1 MNPDT
6 ILFLIFAILIFDF
19 LLEKTL
25 DYLNLSHSKKG
36 LPTSLNGVYEQQEY
50 DKSIAYQKAN
60 TTFSFVSSVF
70 NLVLILTVLA
80 TGAFGWLNTYLSSFI
95 SNPIL
100 LSLMFFGVIYLV
112 SDFLNTPFGIY
123 KTFVIEEKFGFNKT
137 TAKTY
142 ITDKIKGI
150 LLSLVIGAIVIG
162 TLLYLVLEIGQTFW
176 LYFWIFVSFLMVF
189 INMFY
194 TSLIVPLFNKLKPLE
209 DGELRNAIE
218 AYSQKS
224 GFKLDN
230 IFVIDGS
237 KRSTKSNAYFSGI
250 GKKKKIVLY
259 DTLIANHTTEE
270 LVSVLAHEVGHFRK
284 KHIISGLI
292 LSILQTGLVLFI
304 LSWFIFNPE
313 ISKALGSNSW
323 AAHLN
328 LIAFGILFSPI
339 SEIIG
344 VFMNLFSRKNE
355 YEADSFAAET
365 YGAEPLIDA
374 LKKLSA
380 KNLSNLNPHPAYV
393 FFHYSHPPLY
403 QRLANL
409 EKYTGEAV

>member
-1 MNPDT
+1 MNPNT
-6 ILFLIFAILIFDF
+6 ILLLIFVILIFDF
-19 LLEKTL
+19 ILEKTL
-25 DYLNLSHSKKG
+25 DFLNLAHSKNG
-36 LPTSLNGVYEQQEY
+36 LPSSLHGVYDQQEY
-50 DKSIAYQKAN
+50 ERSIAYQKTN
-60 TTFSFVSSVF
+60 TTFGLISSSF
-70 NLVLILTVLA
+70 NLALILVVLS
-80 TGAFGWLNTYLSSFI
+80 TGAFGWLNEYLSSYI
-95 SNPIL
+95 SNPIA
-100 LSLMFFGVIYLV
+100 LSLVFFGVIYFI
-112 SDFLNTPFGIY
+112 SDILNTPFGIY
-123 KTFVIEEKFGFNKT
+123 KTFGIEEKFGFNKT

-142 ITDKIKGI
+142 IADKVKGI
-150 LLSLVIGAIVIG
+150 FLSLIIGAIVIG
-162 TLLYLVLEIGQTFW
+162 TLLYLILEIGQTFW
-176 LYFWIFVSFLMVF
+176 IYFWVFVSVLMVF

-194 TSLIVPLFNKLKPLE
+194 TSLIVPMFNKLNPLE

-218 AYSQKS
+218 AYSKKS

-284 KHIISGLI
+284 KHIISGLV
-292 LSILQTGLVLFI
+292 LSVIQTGLVLFI

-344 VFMNLFSRKNE
+344 IFMNIFSRKNE

-409 EKYTGEAV
+409 EKHIGEPV